1 MGELFGAD
9 ERTALV
15 TIGYEGREPE
25 TYVRALVR
33 AGATIL
39 CDVRRNPVSRR
50 PGFSKKALT
59 AACAAAGI
67 RYEHLPQLGI
77 ASERRRAIES
87 PEDVERLFAEYER
100 VDLPREHAAVETIR
114 EWMRAGECV
123 ALTCLE
129 RDPAECHRG
138 RLAAALER
146 ASGGTLVARHL

>member
-1 MGELFGAD
+1 MAELFPAD
-9 ERTALV
+9 ERSSLV
-15 TIGYEGREPE
+15 TIGYEGREPD

-33 AGATIL
+33 AGVTIL

-59 AACAAAGI
+59 AAAGAAEI

-77 ASERRRAIES
+77 ASERRKHLETE
-87 PEDVERLFAEYER
+87 EDVARLFAEYDR
-100 VDLPREHAAVETIR
+100 VDLPRETAAIETI
-114 EWMRAGECV
+114 EGWMRAGETV

-129 RDPAECHRG
+129 RDPAHCHRG

-146 ASGGTLVARHL
+146 RSGGKVVARHL